1 MILDTNAFI
10 WLIFDSEKLTD
21 VAKRKIRDCENLYVS
36 IASLWEIAIKQS
48 IGKLDMI
55 KHLPFHHRDP
65 FDRLILAQ
73 AMVNDMPVITS
84 DSIIPKYNV
93 EVIW

>member
-48 IGKLDMI
+48 IGKLDMLNSI
-55 KHLPFHHRDP
+55 EE
-65 FDRLILAQ
+65 
-73 AMVNDMPVITS
+73 TS